1 MMFLPS
7 VIRADYRGRF
17 RIHLTFND
25 LSERTVDFR
34 PWLEGPVFEALK
46 DPGHFREFFVDGGT
60 VVWPNGADIAPETL
74 YEAPIHRG
82 EAAASERTRGK
93 RRERAPRSQGS
104 GGRARASAT
113 THASR
118 RPRKARKR

>member
-1 MMFLPS
+1 MTFLPS
-7 VIRADYRGRF
+7 VIRADYRGGF

-46 DPGHFREFFVDGGT
+46 DPTYFREFFVDGGT

-74 YEAPIHRG
+74 YSARIHRG
-82 EAAASERTRGK
+82 EVAARQRTGSK
-93 RRERAPRSQGS
+93 RPQRAT
-104 GGRARASAT
+104 A
-113 THASR
+113 
-118 RPRKARKR
+118 KARVKPAKTRVRP

>member
-1 MMFLPS
+1 MTFLPS
-7 VIRADYRGRF
+7 VIRAHYRGGF

-46 DPGHFREFFVDGGT
+46 DPTYFREFFVDGGT

-74 YEAPIHRG
+74 YSAPIYRG
-82 EAAASERTRGK
+82 EAAASERTQGESPK
-93 RRERAPRSQGS
+93 RPRAKARVKPAKA
-104 GGRARASAT
+104 RAR
-113 THASR
+113 H
-118 RPRKARKR
+118 

>member
-1 MMFLPS
+1 MTFLPS
-7 VIRADYRGRF
+7 VIRAEYRGGF

-46 DPGHFREFFVDGGT
+46 DPAYFREFFVDGGT

-74 YEAPIHRG
+74 YEA
-82 EAAASERTRGK
+82 ANSVRTRG
-93 RRERAPRSQGS
+93 RRPERALRSQGS
-104 GGRARASAT
+104 GGRATASARVKP
-113 THASR
+113 A
-118 RPRKARKR
+118 KARVRHRRVRHRGVR